1 MDRYP
6 DSVRNAAFEMI
17 RSGTTAVDLA
27 DRFEISRGTAYLWIR
42 DLRKSGEDVAF
53 LKRPDRV
60 KDRVFA
66 RLVEGASIDAISE
79 ELGVSRA
86 QLRRWVDIFEE
97 RRSSVAASGS
107 DGKMTPAYRDEASV
121 TRRRKVPETAQ
132 DVLIKQLKT
141 ALAEKTL
148 EVDFFRG
155 ALREVEARRRQNT
168 EPGEKPS
175 TSGSS
180 K

>member
-6 DSVRNAAFEMI
+6 DSVRHAAFEMI

-27 DRFEISRGTAYLWIR
+27 DRFEISRGTAYIWLR
-42 DLRKSGEDVAF
+42 DLRKRGEDVAF

-66 RLVEGASIDAISE
+66 RLVEGASVDTISE
-79 ELGVSRA
+79 ELGVSQA
-86 QLRRWVDIFEE
+86 QLRRWVDIFKE
-97 RRSSVAASGS
+97 RRSSVAAPGS
-107 DGKMTPAYRDEASV
+107 DGKMVPVCRDEAPV
-121 TRRRKVPETAQ
+121 TRRRRVPETAQ

-155 ALREVEARRRQNT
+155 ALREIEARRRKNT
-168 EPGEKPS
+168 GSGEKPS
-175 TSGSS
+175 TQE
-180 K
+180 